1 MSDMNIAPLNGISEG
16 QKYLSMLQSLAQTIV
31 RVGDKIP
38 SVGEDI
44 QVTFDM
50 MVEDILLSSLDA
62 KGAEPEMVKGVV
74 EGAMHKQ
81 RIQPEEVQRDLGV
94 IFGEGADAMIDELYL
109 GLYAL
114 IQGNKG

>member
-44 QVTFDM
+44 QITFDM
-50 MVEDILLSSLDA
+50 MV
-62 KGAEPEMVKGVV
+62 
-74 EGAMHKQ
+74 
-81 RIQPEEVQRDLGV
+81 
-94 IFGEGADAMIDELYL
+94 
-109 GLYAL
+109 
-114 IQGNKG
+114 